1 MNKKNLSEL
10 RRRYT
15 KDGLPD
21 DGLPDDPLILL
32 SGWLDQAVRA
42 DVMEPNAMSLATTG
56 PEGNPDV
63 RTVLLKGI
71 TARGILFFTNYRSA
85 KGEQLSAH
93 PYAACCFWW
102 PELERQIRLAG
113 HVQKLPAE
121 ESRDY
126 FASRPRE
133 SRIGAWASVQSQP
146 VSNRAELDNRFRE
159 YEKKF
164 EGEEI
169 PMPDYWGGFEIQ
181 AERIEYWQGRPGRL
195 HDRILYTRSGDE
207 WKQNRLSP

>member
-1 MNKKNLSEL
+1 
-10 RRRYT
+10 
-15 KDGLPD
+15 
-21 DGLPDDPLILL
+21 
-32 SGWLDQAVRA
+32 
-42 DVMEPNAMSLATTG
+42 
-56 PEGNPDV
+56 
-63 RTVLLKGI
+63 
-71 TARGILFFTNYRSA
+71 
-85 KGEQLSAH
+85 
-93 PYAACCFWW
+93 
-102 PELERQIRLAG
+102 
-113 HVQKLPAE
+113 
-121 ESRDY
+121 
-126 FASRPRE
+126 
-133 SRIGAWASVQSQP
+133 WASVQSQP